1 MTKLTEEDVRRLV
14 EISRESG
21 LKIDDAT
28 RQAVEPERSPDF
40 YLGHLSGILCVVT
53 VCQNVINTLGEQ
65 MTRDSRNHAESFA
78 AENLVIEA
86 VQLITMRAT
95 CLATVAAESY
105 LEAQEQKH

>member
-53 VCQNVINTLGEQ
+53 VCQNFINTIGKPTTCEFR
-65 MTRDSRNHAESFA
+65 THIENFA
-78 AENLVIEA
+78 AENLVIEV

-105 LEAQEQKH
+105 LEAQNRKH